1 MPQSLRGIKHYYI
14 PLPLIGVA
22 GIVVCGEDRDR
33 GGLLPR
39 RSQTRTGFPAS
50 PLDRPW
56 PRTET
61 RSFAPTAQ
69 MLRKTY
75 ERAGDTGCRFL
86 CQPNGDPRTAAGSS
100 SREPNEAC
108 GGCRPHRWNP
118 KPLRGRW
125 GSLVGHRLDQ
135 LKSRRR
141 RAATRK
147 LRRKPTSSSANPRAD
162 PPVWR
167 NAQSTFPRIGARV
180 PHRLKGMRLHKQAS
194 VSDHARHQPRSVLG
208 V

>member
-1 MPQSLRGIKHYYI
+1 MEEPLGQLRHLRSRSAMSANRRLRPECATHWI
-14 PLPLIGVA
+14 A
-22 GIVVCGEDRDR
+22 R
-33 GGLLPR
+33 GRELRHDHSR
-39 RSQTRTGFPAS
+39 RQRKCF
-50 PLDRPW
+50 
-56 PRTET
+56 
-61 RSFAPTAQ
+61 
-69 MLRKTY
+69 RKTY

-86 CQPNGDPRTAAGSS
+86 CQPNGDPRTAVGSS

-125 GSLVGHRLDQ
+125 RSLVGHRLDQ
-135 LKSRRR
+135 LEFRRR

-167 NAQSTFPRIGARV
+167 NAQSTFPRLGARV
-180 PHRLKGMRLHKQAS
+180 LRRLKGMRLDKQAS
-194 VSDHARHQPRSVLG
+194 VSDHARHQPPSVLG
-208 V
+208 A